1 MDQTKKD
8 IDVTKEMSPMETET
22 TRNRPVFIPRVD
34 IMEKGNAI
42 VLLADIPGVDERH
55 LDITLEKGVL
65 TIHGSVEP
73 ERYRD
78 YELAYAEYSIGDY
91 RRSFTISDEIDHDN
105 IEARVKNGVLQ
116 LILPKAKPL
125 LPKKIKVKGA

>member
-1 MDQTKKD
+1 
-8 IDVTKEMSPMETET
+8 
-22 TRNRPVFIPRVD
+22 
-34 IMEKGNAI
+34 MEKGNAI